1 MGTVLFIAKCYK
13 DSTCST
19 VILASLCLQSKKRQ
33 SQGKELHKRVCS
45 VCVFFPSLDK
55 GWLHLPLAEFNAGCN
70 LGYSTS
76 CLWPQMS
83 SLPFSC
89 NGISTLPSLIGLGS
103 MYRLLFAFS
112 LSPISVTKVF
122 PRKIKNH
129 LTAPSTMFRLTD
141 LTGVFPIS
149 IISRVSLLSLGS
161 TSHCITSIDIYR
173 NYN

>member
-1 MGTVLFIAKCYK
+1 MGTVLFIAKWTAHAKGKNC
-13 DSTCST
+13 TN
-19 VILASLCLQSKKRQ
+19 ASAA
-33 SQGKELHKRVCS
+33 S
-45 VCVFFPSLDK
+45 VFFFPSLDK
-55 GWLHLPLAEFNAGCN
+55 GWLHLPLAKFNAGCN

-83 SLPFSC
+83 SLPFTC
-89 NGISTLPSLIGLGS
+89 KGISTLPSLIGLGS
-103 MYRLLFAFS
+103 MYRLLFTFS

-122 PRKIKNH
+122 PHIIKYH

-161 TSHCITSIDIYR
+161 TSHCITFIDIYR

>member
-1 MGTVLFIAKCYK
+1 MPTKQKKAKPRERIAQ
-13 DSTCST
+13 TR
-19 VILASLCLQSKKRQ
+19 LQR
-33 SQGKELHKRVCS
+33 L
-45 VCVFFPSLDK
+45 CVFFPSLDK
-55 GWLHLPLAEFNAGCN
+55 GWLHLPLTEFNAGCN

-83 SLPFSC
+83 SLPFTC
-89 NGISTLPSLIGLGS
+89 KGISTLPSLIGLGS

-161 TSHCITSIDIYR
+161 TSHCITFIDIYR

>member
-1 MGTVLFIAKCYK
+1 MQHSDFSFFVPTKQKKAKPRERIAQ
-13 DSTCST
+13 TR
-19 VILASLCLQSKKRQ
+19 LQCL
-33 SQGKELHKRVCS
+33 
-45 VCVFFPSLDK
+45 CVFFPSLDK
-55 GWLHLPLAEFNAGCN
+55 GWLHLPLTEFNAGCN

-83 SLPFSC
+83 SLPFTC
-89 NGISTLPSLIGLGS
+89 KGISTLPSLIGLGS
-103 MYRLLFAFS
+103 MYRLLFTFS

-122 PRKIKNH
+122 PHTIKNH

-161 TSHCITSIDIYR
+161 TSHCITFIDIYR